1 MPYGLKDPEKILTAA
16 GEAAIWPESFDKCP
30 ICGRDTSHDGE
41 RYPLGRIRF
50 PHNAS
55 EDVEVKIALGCQ
67 HCYLKQVSCNYFSI
81 EELKVSRTMYRGRG
95 RKPNT
100 LKTYDKKPSATHV
113 VQSSNGDSIDSILHD
128 LQKIVARLKAMKS
141 VAPSAAEPVIEE
153 PSQLGDD
160 EFIDSLLLNHQ
171 GEIEQDARD
180 AALKATLVPE
190 EWWNGKTTREILEI
204 TAEKRGLR
212 YNEESGQ
219 FETYD
224 F

>member
-1 MPYGLKDPEKILTAA
+1 MAYGLKDPQKVLDSL
-16 GEAAIWPESFDKCP
+16 GDAAIPMDSFDVCP
-30 ICGRDTSHDGE
+30 ICGRSTSHDGE

-50 PHNAS
+50 PHNAP

-67 HCYLKQVSCNYFSI
+67 HCYVKQMRCNYFSI
-81 EELKVSRTMYRGRG
+81 AELREARTTHVGPG
-95 RKPNT
+95 RKPSSI
-100 LKTYDKKPSATHV
+100 KIYDKKPRATCD
-113 VQSSNGDSIDSILHD
+113 VQSSNSDSIDSILHD

>member
-1 MPYGLKDPEKILTAA
+1 MAYGLKDPQKVLDAL
-16 GEAAIWPESFDKCP
+16 GDAAIPMDSFDVCP
-30 ICGRDTSHDGE
+30 ICGNDTSHDGE

-50 PHNAS
+50 PHNAPD
-55 EDVEVKIALGCQ
+55 DVEVKIALGCQ
-67 HCYLKQVSCNYFSI
+67 HCYVKQMRCNYFSI
-81 EELKVSRTMYRGRG
+81 EELAVSRTMYRGRG
-95 RKPNT
+95 RKPST
-100 LKTYDKKPSATHV
+100 MQTYDKKPRATHV

-128 LQKIVARLKAMKS
+128 LQKIVARLKAMKR
-141 VAPSAAEPVIEE
+141 VAPSASVMPDPEQSE
-153 PSQLGDD
+153 LGDD
-160 EFIDSLLLNHQ
+160 SFIDALLATHS
-171 GEIEQDARD
+171 EDIEQDARD

>member
-1 MPYGLKDPEKILTAA
+1 MAYGLRDPEKILTEL

-30 ICGRDTSHDGE
+30 ICGRDTSHDGV

-50 PHNAS
+50 PHIAPD
-55 EDVEVKIALGCQ
+55 DVEVKIALGCQ
-67 HCYLKQVSCNYFSI
+67 HCYVKQMRCNYFSI
-81 EELKVSRTMYRGRG
+81 DELKVSRTMYRGRG

-113 VQSSNGDSIDSILHD
+113 VQRSDSDLVTRLSRLHQELGSILRE
-128 LQKIVARLKAMKS
+128 LKS
-141 VAPSAAEPVIEE
+141 VAPSAAEHVIEE
-153 PSQLGDD
+153 PSELDDD
-160 EFIDSLLLNHQ
+160 EFIDSLLVGNED
-171 GEIEQDARD
+171 EIAQHARD

>member
-1 MPYGLKDPEKILTAA
+1 MPYGLKDPEKILIAA
-16 GEAAIWPESFDKCP
+16 GDAAIWPESYDKCP
-30 ICGRDTSHDGE
+30 ICGRDTPHDGE
-41 RYPLGRIRF
+41 RYQLGRIRF

-81 EELKVSRTMYRGRG
+81 EELKVSRAMYRGRG
-95 RKPNT
+95 RKPSSM
-100 LKTYDKKPSATHV
+100 KTYDKKPGATHDV
-113 VQSSNGDSIDSILHD
+113 RPSSDLVTRLSRLHQELGSILRE
-128 LQKIVARLKAMKS
+128 LKS
-141 VAPSAAEPVIEE
+141 VAPSASVMPDEE
-153 PSQLGDD
+153 QSELGDD
-160 EFIDSLLLNHQ
+160 SFIDALLATHS
-171 GEIEQDARD
+171 EDIEQDARD

>member
-1 MPYGLKDPEKILTAA
+1 MPYGLKDPEKILIAA
-16 GEAAIWPESFDKCP
+16 GEAAIWPESYVKCP
-30 ICGRDTSHDGE
+30 ICGRDTPHDGE

-100 LKTYDKKPSATHV
+100 LKTYDKNQSATYVVKPSNDLVTRLSRLH
-113 VQSSNGDSIDSILHD
+113 QELGSILRE
-128 LQKIVARLKAMKS
+128 LKS
-141 VAPSAAEPVIEE
+141 VAPGSAEPVIEE
-153 PSQLGDD
+153 HSELSDD
-160 EFIDSLLLNHQ
+160 AFIDSLLANHQ
-171 GEIEQDARD
+171 SDIDQDARD
-180 AALKATLVPE
+180 SALKSTLVPE
-190 EWWNGKTTREILEI
+190 EWWNGLTTRQILDI
-204 TAEKRGLR
+204 TAEKQGMR
-212 YNEESGQ
+212 YNEETGQ
-219 FETYD
+219 FEAYD